1 MSLNE
6 PSPIDL
12 KQAIREEALRTRDG
26 LNLEQRDS
34 ATTVMTSRVLTYLMT
49 LEPFTSV
56 AGYSP
61 IRSEINPLSLM
72 NSLII
77 QGKTLA
83 LPVIFGR
90 DLLFRQWLTY
100 TPLITRQWGLREPD
114 HDAPLLLP
122 DVLLVPLVAFDAQNH
137 RLGYGKGYYD
147 RALKVL
153 REQKHIIAI
162 GVGYEVQ
169 RVHDIP
175 VEDHDEP
182 LDVIITDQA
191 LYALNKG

>member
-169 RVHDIP
+169 RFHDIP